1 MILSFKQKLQVN
13 PNVYKHT
20 NLICHLFAF
29 LFISSFV
36 ELLIDEFLQSF
47 HQLARVVHFRNLMI
61 LRQVQSCV
69 NSRSKGENKFEHA
82 SGNGFESV

>member
-47 HQLARVVHFRNLMI
+47 H
-61 LRQVQSCV
+61 
-69 NSRSKGENKFEHA
+69 
-82 SGNGFESV
+82 